1 MSQEYSRDRV
11 LSLKG
16 RCLLVVFLLCGVL
29 HASPGC
35 AAEQQNSIV
44 LNGLWTRQE
53 TLLSVGVIGAA
64 GLASLWD
71 EDVHSEMRR
80 SRSSSVNNLADGFD
94 LLGHP
99 ATGLGAS
106 ALLWGIGTWREDS
119 VLAQTGQLAFE
130 AVFLSQ
136 VATAAVKVG
145 FGRHRPDVDEDAWS
159 FRPLSFSGQRH
170 SLSSAH
176 TANAFALAGVLSS
189 RSKKAWAPWLCYGLA
204 GLVGV
209 SRVYDDEHWLSDVMV
224 GALIGELSAR
234 IAMRFH
240 DDNPGFFVGPAV
252 IGQDGYGLRIGAR
265 W

>member
-1 MSQEYSRDRV
+1 MV
-11 LSLKG
+11 LI
-16 RCLLVVFLLCGVL
+16 LCGIF

-35 AAEQQNSIV
+35 AEEQQNAV
-44 LNGLWTRQE
+44 ALDGLWTRQE
-53 TLLSVGVIGAA
+53 TLLSIGVVGAA

-71 EDVHSEMRR
+71 EDFRSEMRR
-80 SRSSSVNNLADGFD
+80 NRSSSIDHLADGFD

-106 ALLWGIGTWREDS
+106 ALLWGVGTWRDDPH
-119 VLAQTGQLAFE
+119 LAQTGQLAFE

-136 VATAAVKVG
+136 AATAVVKVG
-145 FGRHRPDVDEDAWS
+145 FGRHRPDADEDAWS
-159 FRPLSFSGQRH
+159 FRPLSFSDPRH

-189 RSKKAWAPWLCYGLA
+189 RSRKTWTPWLYYGLA
-204 GLVGV
+204 GLVGA

-234 IAMRFH
+234 IAVRFH
-240 DDNPGFFVGPAV
+240 EDNPGYFFGPAP
-252 IGQDGYGLRIGAR
+252 IGQDGYGLRVGAR